1 MHTDTH
7 RIADQHLLMDAA
19 RRHAAQLR
27 AEAIDEFWSSAGDAA
42 RRALRSTRRLAA
54 SLARHQ
60 RLRAQEPTGGRRDSS
75 CRA

>member
-7 RIADQHLLMDAA
+7 RLADQHLLMDAA

-27 AEAIDEFWSSAGDAA
+27 ADAIDEFWSSAGDAA

-60 RLRAQEPTGGRRDSS
+60 RLRAQQPTG
-75 CRA
+75 AQT